1 MISRRSSLMMALAV
15 SAPGVCCPPPQHLA
29 WAMLCLGLAATL
41 TTSLIAVS
49 AIVPGLTEVPALA
62 AVSLWPKSLRGLL
75 NCFAVMLAQ
84 FSAQSGF
91 EATAASDDAE
101 ELGGRGP
108 ANSGNAFAIAA
119 GLSSALA
126 LGGYLHFGENVH
138 SNVLLSWAAV
148 PSKTWL
154 QVVQLAYLVPLA
166 AGAAL
171 ASKPCVVCIQEI
183 FASRRGSGAGHSER
197 LALLV
202 LMCCGVLTWALQDL
216 GHALRFLGAFGAS
229 PLVLMLP
236 PLFYV
241 EMARRQS
248 GRTMLCAENGL
259 ALMPAVLGI
268 LLTVLC
274 FFDVLQ
280 SSMSS
285 PPGHRGERATV
296 ALPNLTWHCLEWTPG
311 LAWHNADGTFKV
323 KLENGHVLERI
334 RRRSLKGPGLGLL
347 VENGPRFVAACA
359 TLPSYARREAA
370 KEADIQV
377 ANVHAGV
384 SFSERIEGLKKFGLG
399 EVPAMICTDLGARG
413 LDLPICHHVIQL
425 EFAGNTISY
434 LHRVG
439 RATRA
444 ANKSQV
450 TNFWGAP
457 DIPVKDLIM
466 KAPDMGLSGD
476 VVSRRGNRCRFSR
489 IRKRQRR
496 NEFVFK
502 RTREAAREARRRTQN
517 KQSDWVA
524 SQDVVRS
531 VGS

>member
-1 MISRRSSLMMALAV
+1 
-15 SAPGVCCPPPQHLA
+15 
-29 WAMLCLGLAATL
+29 
-41 TTSLIAVS
+41 
-49 AIVPGLTEVPALA
+49 
-62 AVSLWPKSLRGLL
+62 
-75 NCFAVMLAQ
+75 
-84 FSAQSGF
+84 
-91 EATAASDDAE
+91 
-101 ELGGRGP
+101 
-108 ANSGNAFAIAA
+108 
-119 GLSSALA
+119 
-126 LGGYLHFGENVH
+126 
-138 SNVLLSWAAV
+138 
-148 PSKTWL
+148 
-154 QVVQLAYLVPLA
+154 
-166 AGAAL
+166 
-171 ASKPCVVCIQEI
+171 
-183 FASRRGSGAGHSER
+183 
-197 LALLV
+197 
-202 LMCCGVLTWALQDL
+202 
-216 GHALRFLGAFGAS
+216 
-229 PLVLMLP
+229 
-236 PLFYV
+236 
-241 EMARRQS
+241 
-248 GRTMLCAENGL
+248 
-259 ALMPAVLGI
+259 
-268 LLTVLC
+268 
-274 FFDVLQ
+274 
-280 SSMSS
+280 
-285 PPGHRGERATV
+285 
-296 ALPNLTWHCLEWTPG
+296 
-311 LAWHNADGTFKV
+311 
-323 KLENGHVLERI
+323 
-334 RRRSLKGPGLGLL
+334 PGLGLL

-359 TLPSYARREAA
+359 TLPSYASGRCISEQRQQMQDNSFFNSGIGSVDWVLKRWYPNALRIRSPWLHKRHPGIQREAWLYIPGEDRKNGQKAGTGKLNLPLRIQKTIELLQKQDADLQTIIFANTPEACLAFERAA